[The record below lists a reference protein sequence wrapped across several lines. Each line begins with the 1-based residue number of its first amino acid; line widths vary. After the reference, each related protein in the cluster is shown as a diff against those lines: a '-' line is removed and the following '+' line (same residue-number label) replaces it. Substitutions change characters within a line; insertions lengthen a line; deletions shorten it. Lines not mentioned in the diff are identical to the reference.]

1 MPPVAYHATAVAL
14 VPPPE
19 RREPRM
25 SQSELPLALSMGM
38 ASPLPVA
45 LPLPAPEV
53 GLAALPH
60 ATPLSDD
67 PLGDPTNSL
76 PPLPSTE
83 DLLSA
88 APAWLL
94 SAIIHMLL
102 MIA

>member
-1 MPPVAYHATAVAL
+1 MRALLVDSTCPRGRGHVTRGLHAAYHATAVAL

-25 SQSELPLALSMGM
+25 SQSELPSALSMGM

-67 PLGDPTNSL
+67 PLGDPAN
-76 PPLPSTE
+76 PLPTLPS
-83 DLLSA
+83 
-88 APAWLL
+88 P
-94 SAIIHMLL
+94 
-102 MIA
+102 